1 MSEEAAEPSQ
11 DPSAEGA
18 VPAKKGGSPM
28 IPLIVAVVAST
39 AISFVMVKFVFAP
52 AVEKKIRAELA
63 PAEEPADGAAAAE
76 PAKDAHGAPA
86 APAKDAH
93 GAPAKDAHGAPAAP
107 AKDAHG
113 APAKDAH
120 GAPAKAAPGAPA
132 APAKDAHGA
141 PAGEKGGKEVGP
153 KQTKGGWEYGF
164 PNVVSN
170 LTGSLGTKYV
180 KVSFTVL
187 SDDKNIG
194 DIVEENKSKLKDAA
208 IRVLGS
214 RSLADMESSGAKN
227 VLCSEIAANFNKALD
242 SNSVKQIFLTEFLI
256 Q

>member
-1 MSEEAAEPSQ
+1 MSDEAAEPSQ
-11 DPSAEGA
+11 DPNAQGGA
-18 VPAKKGGSPM
+18 PAKKGGNPM
-28 IPLIVAVVAST
+28 VPLIIAIVAST
-39 AISFVMVKFVFAP
+39 AISFVLVKFVFAP
-52 AVEKKIRAELA
+52 GLEKKIRAELT
-63 PAEEPADGAAAAE
+63 PAEEGAEGAAAE

-86 APAKDAH
+86 KEAPKDAKAAPAKDAPKDAHSAPAKDAPKEAPKDAH
-93 GAPAKDAHGAPAAP
+93 GAPAKDAHGAP
-107 AKDAHG
+107 
-113 APAKDAH
+113 
-120 GAPAKAAPGAPA
+120 
-132 APAKDAHGA
+132 
-141 PAGEKGGKEVGP
+141 EKGA

-214 RSLADMESSGAKN
+214 RSLADMETSGAKN
-227 VLCSEIAANFNKALD
+227 VLCSEIAANFNKALN
-242 SNSVKQIFLTEFLI
+242 STSVKQIFLTEFLI

>member
-1 MSEEAAEPSQ
+1 MSEEAADPSQ
-11 DPSAEGA
+11 DPTAEGA
-18 VPAKKGGSPM
+18 APAKKGGSPM
-28 IPLIVAVVAST
+28 IPLLVAVVAST
-39 AISFVMVKFVFAP
+39 AISFVMVKFIFAP

-63 PAEEPADGAAAAE
+63 PVEEAADGAVAA
-76 PAKDAHGAPA
+76 
-86 APAKDAH
+86 
-93 GAPAKDAHGAPAAP
+93 APAKDAHGAPAAP

-113 APAKDAH
+113 APAAPAKDAH
-120 GAPAKAAPGAPA
+120 GAPA

-141 PAGEKGGKEVGP
+141 PAGEKSGKETGL

>member
-1 MSEEAAEPSQ
+1 
-11 DPSAEGA
+11 
-18 VPAKKGGSPM
+18 M
-28 IPLIVAVVAST
+28 IPLIIAVVAST

-52 AVEKKIRAELA
+52 GLEKKIRAELA
-63 PAEEPADGAAAAE
+63 PAEEGAEGAAAE
-76 PAKDAHGAPA
+76 PAKDAPKDAHGAPA
-86 APAKDAH
+86 KDAPKDAHGAPAKDAKDAHGAPAKEAPKDAH
-93 GAPAKDAHGAPAAP
+93 GAPAKDAHGAAAP
-107 AKDAHG
+107 A
-113 APAKDAH
+113 
-120 GAPAKAAPGAPA
+120 
-132 APAKDAHGA
+132 
-141 PAGEKGGKEVGP
+141 GKEQGA
-153 KQTKGGWEYGF
+153 KQTKSGWEYGF

-187 SDDKNIG
+187 SDDKNIA

-227 VLCSEIAANFNKALD
+227 VLCSEIAANFNKALN

>member
-1 MSEEAAEPSQ
+1 
-11 DPSAEGA
+11 
-18 VPAKKGGSPM
+18 M
-28 IPLIVAVVAST
+28 IPLIIAVVAST

-52 AVEKKIRAELA
+52 GLEKKIRAELA
-63 PAEEPADGAAAAE
+63 PAEEGAEGAAAEPPKDAPKDAHGAPAKE
-76 PAKDAHGAPA
+76 PAKDAHGAPSKEAPKEAPKGA

-93 GAPAKDAHGAPAAP
+93 GAAAP
-107 AKDAHG
+107 
-113 APAKDAH
+113 
-120 GAPAKAAPGAPA
+120 
-132 APAKDAHGA
+132 
-141 PAGEKGGKEVGP
+141 EKGGKEMVA

-187 SDDKNIG
+187 SDDKNIA

-227 VLCSEIAANFNKALD
+227 VLCSEIAANFNKALN

>member
-18 VPAKKGGSPM
+18 APAKKGGSPM
-28 IPLIVAVVAST
+28 IPLIIAVVAST

-63 PAEEPADGAAAAE
+63 PAEEPAEGAVAAE
-76 PAKDAHGAPA
+76 PAKDAHGAPAAPAKGAPAKDAHGAPA

-107 AKDAHG
+107 A
-113 APAKDAH
+113 
-120 GAPAKAAPGAPA
+120 
-132 APAKDAHGA
+132 AKDAHGA
-141 PAGEKGGKEVGP
+141 PAGEKSGKEAGP

>member
-18 VPAKKGGSPM
+18 APAKKGGSPM

-63 PAEEPADGAAAAE
+63 PVEEPAEGAVAATPAKGAPAAPAKDAHGAPAAPAKDAHGAPVS

-93 GAPAKDAHGAPAAP
+93 GAPA
-107 AKDAHG
+107 
-113 APAKDAH
+113 
-120 GAPAKAAPGAPA
+120 
-132 APAKDAHGA
+132 
-141 PAGEKGGKEVGP
+141 GEKSGKETGL

>member
-1 MSEEAAEPSQ
+1 MSEEAADPSQ

-18 VPAKKGGSPM
+18 APAKKGGSPM
-28 IPLIVAVVAST
+28 IPLIIAVVAST

-63 PAEEPADGAAAAE
+63 PAEEGAEGAAAAE

-93 GAPAKDAHGAPAAP
+93 GAPAAPAKGAPAAP

-113 APAKDAH
+113 AP
-120 GAPAKAAPGAPA
+120 
-132 APAKDAHGA
+132 PAKDAHGA
-141 PAGEKGGKEVGP
+141 PAGEKGGKETGP

-227 VLCSEIAANFNKALD
+227 VLCSETAANFNKALD

>member
-1 MSEEAAEPSQ
+1 MSDEAAEPSQ
-11 DPSAEGA
+11 DPNAQGGA
-18 VPAKKGGSPM
+18 PAKKGGNPM
-28 IPLIVAVVAST
+28 IPLIIAIVAST
-39 AISFVMVKFVFAP
+39 AISFVLVKFVFAP
-52 AVEKKIRAELA
+52 GLEKKIRAELT
-63 PAEEPADGAAAAE
+63 PAEEGAEGAAAE

-86 APAKDAH
+86 KEAPKDAKAAPAKDAPKDAHSAPAKDAPKEAPKDAH
-93 GAPAKDAHGAPAAP
+93 GAPAKDAHGAP
-107 AKDAHG
+107 
-113 APAKDAH
+113 
-120 GAPAKAAPGAPA
+120 
-132 APAKDAHGA
+132 
-141 PAGEKGGKEVGP
+141 EKGA

-194 DIVEENKSKLKDAA
+194 DLVEENKSKLKDAA

-227 VLCSEIAANFNKALD
+227 VLCSEIAANFNKALN

>member
-1 MSEEAAEPSQ
+1 MSDEAAEPSQ
-11 DPSAEGA
+11 DPNAQGGA
-18 VPAKKGGSPM
+18 PAKKGGNPM
-28 IPLIVAVVAST
+28 VPLIIAIVAST
-39 AISFVMVKFVFAP
+39 AISFVLVKFVFAP
-52 AVEKKIRAELA
+52 GLEKKIRAELT
-63 PAEEPADGAAAAE
+63 PAEEGAEGAAAA
-76 PAKDAHGAPA
+76 PAKDAHA
-86 APAKDAH
+86 APAKEAPKDAHAAPAKEASKDAH
-93 GAPAKDAHGAPAAP
+93 GAPAKDAP
-107 AKDAHG
+107 KDAHG

-120 GAPAKAAPGAPA
+120 GAPAKDGP
-132 APAKDAHGA
+132 
-141 PAGEKGGKEVGP
+141 EKGA

-227 VLCSEIAANFNKALD
+227 VLCSEIAANFNKALN

>member
-18 VPAKKGGSPM
+18 APAKKGGSPM
-28 IPLIVAVVAST
+28 IPLIIAVVAST

-63 PAEEPADGAAAAE
+63 PAEEPAEGATAAE
-76 PAKDAHGAPA
+76 PAKDAHGAPAAPAKGAPAKDAHGAPA

-107 AKDAHG
+107 A
-113 APAKDAH
+113 
-120 GAPAKAAPGAPA
+120 
-132 APAKDAHGA
+132 AKDAHGA
-141 PAGEKGGKEVGP
+141 PAGEKSGKEAGP

>member
-1 MSEEAAEPSQ
+1 MSDEVIDPSLEPSAQ
-11 DPSAEGA
+11 DKK
-18 VPAKKGGSPM
+18 PAAKGGNPL

-39 AISFVMVKFVFAP
+39 AISFVMVKFVFSP
-52 AVEKKIRAELA
+52 GLEKKIRAELA
-63 PAEEPADGAAAAE
+63 PAEEGAEGAAAPAPE
-76 PAKDAHGAPA
+76 AAKDAHG
-86 APAKDAH
+86 
-93 GAPAKDAHGAPAAP
+93 AP

-120 GAPAKAAPGAPA
+120 GAPAKAG
-132 APAKDAHGA
+132 PAKDAHGA
-141 PAGEKGGKEVGP
+141 PAKDAHGAAAPEAGKDAKVA
-153 KQTKGGWEYGF
+153 KQTKSGWEYGF

-187 SDDKNIG
+187 SDDKNIA

-214 RSLADMESSGAKN
+214 RSLADMESSNAKN
-227 VLCSEIAANFNKALD
+227 MLCSEIAANFNKAL
-242 SNSVKQIFLTEFLI
+242 NGPTVKQIFLTEFLI

>member
-1 MSEEAAEPSQ
+1 MSDEAAEPSQ
-11 DPSAEGA
+11 DPNAQGGA
-18 VPAKKGGSPM
+18 PAKKGGNPM
-28 IPLIVAVVAST
+28 IPLIIAIVAST
-39 AISFVMVKFVFAP
+39 AISFVLVKFVFAP
-52 AVEKKIRAELA
+52 GLEKKIRAELT
-63 PAEEPADGAAAAE
+63 PAEEGAEGAAAE

-86 APAKDAH
+86 KEAPKDAKAAPAKDAPKDAHSAPAKDAPKEAPKDAH
-93 GAPAKDAHGAPAAP
+93 GAP
-107 AKDAHG
+107 
-113 APAKDAH
+113 
-120 GAPAKAAPGAPA
+120 
-132 APAKDAHGA
+132 
-141 PAGEKGGKEVGP
+141 EKGA

-194 DIVEENKSKLKDAA
+194 DLVEENKSKLKDAA

-227 VLCSEIAANFNKALD
+227 VLCSEIAANFNKALN

>member
-1 MSEEAAEPSQ
+1 MSEEAADPSQ
-11 DPSAEGA
+11 DPTAEGA
-18 VPAKKGGSPM
+18 APAKKGGSPM
-28 IPLIVAVVAST
+28 IPLLVAVVAST
-39 AISFVMVKFVFAP
+39 AISFVMVKFIFAP

-63 PAEEPADGAAAAE
+63 PVEEAADGAVAA
-76 PAKDAHGAPA
+76 
-86 APAKDAH
+86 
-93 GAPAKDAHGAPAAP
+93 APAKDAHGAPAAP

-113 APAKDAH
+113 APA
-120 GAPAKAAPGAPA
+120 

-141 PAGEKGGKEVGP
+141 PAGEKSGKETGL

>member
-11 DPSAEGA
+11 NPSAEGA
-18 VPAKKGGSPM
+18 APAKKGGSPM
-28 IPLIVAVVAST
+28 IPLIIAVVAST

-63 PAEEPADGAAAAE
+63 PAEEPAEGAAAAV

-86 APAKDAH
+86 APAKDA
-93 GAPAKDAHGAPAAP
+93 PAAP
-107 AKDAHG
+107 AKDAH
-113 APAKDAH
+113 
-120 GAPAKAAPGAPA
+120 A

-141 PAGEKGGKEVGP
+141 PAGEKSGKEAGP

-227 VLCSEIAANFNKALD
+227 VLCSEIAANFNRALD

>member
-1 MSEEAAEPSQ
+1 MSDEAAEPSQ
-11 DPSAEGA
+11 DPNAQGGA
-18 VPAKKGGSPM
+18 PAKKGGNPM
-28 IPLIVAVVAST
+28 VPLIIAIVAST
-39 AISFVMVKFVFAP
+39 AISFVLVKFVFAP
-52 AVEKKIRAELA
+52 GLEKKIRAELT
-63 PAEEPADGAAAAE
+63 PAEEGAEGAATE
-76 PAKDAHGAPA
+76 PAKGAPA
-86 APAKDAH
+86 APAKEAPKDSHAAPAKEAPKDSHAAPAKDAPKDAH
-93 GAPAKDAHGAPAAP
+93 GAPAKDGL
-107 AKDAHG
+107 
-113 APAKDAH
+113 
-120 GAPAKAAPGAPA
+120 
-132 APAKDAHGA
+132 
-141 PAGEKGGKEVGP
+141 EKGA

-227 VLCSEIAANFNKALD
+227 VLCSEIAANFNKALN

>member
-1 MSEEAAEPSQ
+1 MSDEAAEPSQ
-11 DPSAEGA
+11 DPNAQGGA
-18 VPAKKGGSPM
+18 PAKKGGNPM
-28 IPLIVAVVAST
+28 VPLIIAIVAST
-39 AISFVMVKFVFAP
+39 AISFVLVKFVFAP
-52 AVEKKIRAELA
+52 GLEKKIRAELT
-63 PAEEPADGAAAAE
+63 PAEEGAEGAAAA
-76 PAKDAHGAPA
+76 PAKDAHAASAKEAPKDAHAAPAKEAPKDAHGAPA
-86 APAKDAH
+86 KDAPKDAH
-93 GAPAKDAHGAPAAP
+93 GAPAKDAHGAP
-107 AKDAHG
+107 
-113 APAKDAH
+113 
-120 GAPAKAAPGAPA
+120 
-132 APAKDAHGA
+132 
-141 PAGEKGGKEVGP
+141 EKGA

-194 DIVEENKSKLKDAA
+194 DVVEENKSKLKDAA

-227 VLCSEIAANFNKALD
+227 VLCSEIAANFNKALN

>member
-1 MSEEAAEPSQ
+1 
-11 DPSAEGA
+11 
-18 VPAKKGGSPM
+18 
-28 IPLIVAVVAST
+28 VVAST

-52 AVEKKIRAELA
+52 GLEKKMRAELA
-63 PAEEPADGAAAAE
+63 PAEEGAEGAAAAE
-76 PAKDAHGAPA
+76 PAKDAPKDAHGAPA
-86 APAKDAH
+86 KEAPKDAHGAPAKEAPKDAHGAPAKEAPKDAH
-93 GAPAKDAHGAPAAP
+93 GAPAKDAPKDAHGAPP

-113 APAKDAH
+113 A
-120 GAPAKAAPGAPA
+120 AAPDKGPKEQGA
-132 APAKDAHGA
+132 
-141 PAGEKGGKEVGP
+141 
-153 KQTKGGWEYGF
+153 KQTKSGWEYTF

-194 DIVEENKSKLKDAA
+194 DVVEENKSKLKDAA

-227 VLCSEIAANFNKALD
+227 VLCSEIAANFNKALN

>member
-1 MSEEAAEPSQ
+1 MADEVT
-11 DPSAEGA
+11 DPALDPNGEGKP
-18 VPAKKGGSPM
+18 PAKAGNPM
-28 IPLIVAVVAST
+28 IPLVIALVAST

-52 AVEKKIRAELA
+52 GLEKKIMAELSA
-63 PAEEPADGAAAAE
+63 GAEGGEGGDAAKAGEPADK
-76 PAKDAHGAPA
+76 KDAHGAPA
-86 APAKDAH
+86 DKKDAH
-93 GAPAKDAHGAPAAP
+93 GAAPADKKEADKKDAHGAP

-120 GAPAKAAPGAPA
+120 GAPAK
-132 APAKDAHGA
+132 DAHGA
-141 PAGEKGGKEVGP
+141 APEKGEKEKGA
-153 KQTKGGWEYGF
+153 KQTKSGWEYSF

-194 DIVEENKSKLKDAA
+194 DLLEENKSKLKDAA

-214 RSLADMESSGAKN
+214 RSLADMESSNAKN
-227 VLCSEIAANFNKALD
+227 VLCSEIAANFNKAL
-242 SNSVKQIFLTEFLI
+242 NANTVKQIFLTEFLI

>member
-1 MSEEAAEPSQ
+1 
-11 DPSAEGA
+11 
-18 VPAKKGGSPM
+18 M
-28 IPLIVAVVAST
+28 IPLIIAIVAST
-39 AISFVMVKFVFAP
+39 AISFVLVKFVFAP
-52 AVEKKIRAELA
+52 GLEKKIRAELT
-63 PAEEPADGAAAAE
+63 PAEEGAEGAAAE

-86 APAKDAH
+86 KEAP
-93 GAPAKDAHGAPAAP
+93 
-107 AKDAHG
+107 KDAHG

-120 GAPAKAAPGAPA
+120 GAPAKDGP
-132 APAKDAHGA
+132 
-141 PAGEKGGKEVGP
+141 EKGA
-153 KQTKGGWEYGF
+153 KQTKSGWEYGF

-214 RSLADMESSGAKN
+214 RSLADMETSGAKN
-227 VLCSEIAANFNKALD
+227 VLCSEIAANFNKALN

>member
-11 DPSAEGA
+11 DPSSEGA
-18 VPAKKGGSPM
+18 APAKKGGSPM
-28 IPLIVAVVAST
+28 IPLIIAVVAST

-63 PAEEPADGAAAAE
+63 PAEEPAEGVAAAE
-76 PAKDAHGAPA
+76 PAKDAHGAPATPAKGAPAKDAHGAPAAPAKDAHGAPA

-93 GAPAKDAHGAPAAP
+93 GAPAKDAHGAPAA
-107 AKDAHG
+107 
-113 APAKDAH
+113 
-120 GAPAKAAPGAPA
+120 
-132 APAKDAHGA
+132 KDAHGA
-141 PAGEKGGKEVGP
+141 PAGEKSGKEAGP

>member
-1 MSEEAAEPSQ
+1 M
-11 DPSAEGA
+11 
-18 VPAKKGGSPM
+18 V
-28 IPLIVAVVAST
+28 PLIIAVVASS
-39 AISFVMVKFVFAP
+39 AVSFAMVKFVFAP
-52 AVEKKIRAELA
+52 GLEKKMRAELA
-63 PAEEPADGAAAAE
+63 PAEEGAEAAPAAE
-76 PAKDAHGAPA
+76 AAKDAHGAPA
-86 APAKDAH
+86 KDAPKDAH
-93 GAPAKDAHGAPAAP
+93 GAPAKDAHGAATPDKGP
-107 AKDAHG
+107 KEQG
-113 APAKDAH
+113 A
-120 GAPAKAAPGAPA
+120 
-132 APAKDAHGA
+132 
-141 PAGEKGGKEVGP
+141 
-153 KQTKGGWEYGF
+153 KQTKSGWEYSF

-194 DIVEENKSKLKDAA
+194 DVVEENKSKLKDAA

-227 VLCSEIAANFNKALD
+227 VLCSEIAANFNKALN

>member
-1 MSEEAAEPSQ
+1 MSDEVSEPPADGTAQDQKPAAK
-11 DPSAEGA
+11 AGN
-18 VPAKKGGSPM
+18 
-28 IPLIVAVVAST
+28 PLVSVVIAVVAST
-39 AISFVMVKFVFAP
+39 AIAFAMVKFVFAP
-52 AVEKKIRAELA
+52 SLEKKIRAELA
-63 PAEEPADGAAAAE
+63 PAEEGADGAATSGAPAAE
-76 PAKDAHGAPA
+76 PAKDAHA
-86 APAKDAH
+86 APAKD
-93 GAPAKDAHGAPAAP
+93 

-120 GAPAKAAPGAPA
+120 GAPAK
-132 APAKDAHGA
+132 DAHGSTGGA
-141 PAGEKGGKEVGP
+141 AGGAAEGVAGGPKGL
-153 KQTKGGWEYGF
+153 KQTKSGWEYGF

-194 DIVEENKSKLKDAA
+194 DLVEENKSKLKDAA

-214 RSLADMESSGAKN
+214 RSLADMESSNAKN
-227 VLCSEIAANFNKALD
+227 VLCSEIAANFNKAL
-242 SNSVKQIFLTEFLI
+242 NTNTVKQIFLTEFLI

>member
-1 MSEEAAEPSQ
+1 MSDEAAEPSQ
-11 DPSAEGA
+11 DPNAQGGA
-18 VPAKKGGSPM
+18 PAKKGGNPM
-28 IPLIVAVVAST
+28 VPLIIAIVAST
-39 AISFVMVKFVFAP
+39 AISFVLVKFVFAP
-52 AVEKKIRAELA
+52 GLEKKIRAELT
-63 PAEEPADGAAAAE
+63 PAEEGAEGAEGAA
-76 PAKDAHGAPA
+76 A

-93 GAPAKDAHGAPAAP
+93 AAPAKEAPKDAHAAP
-107 AKDAHG
+107 AKEAPKDAHG

-120 GAPAKAAPGAPA
+120 GAPAKDAPKDAHG

-141 PAGEKGGKEVGP
+141 PAKDGPEKGA

-227 VLCSEIAANFNKALD
+227 VLCSEIAANFNKALN

>member
-11 DPSAEGA
+11 NPSAEGA
-18 VPAKKGGSPM
+18 APAKKGGSPM
-28 IPLIVAVVAST
+28 IPLIIAVVAST

-63 PAEEPADGAAAAE
+63 PAEEPAEGAAAAV

-86 APAKDAH
+86 APAKDAPA
-93 GAPAKDAHGAPAAP
+93 APAKDAHGAPAAP
-107 AKDAHG
+107 AKDAH
-113 APAKDAH
+113 
-120 GAPAKAAPGAPA
+120 A

-141 PAGEKGGKEVGP
+141 PAGEKSGKEAGP

>member
-1 MSEEAAEPSQ
+1 MADEVT
-11 DPSAEGA
+11 DPALDPNGEGKP
-18 VPAKKGGSPM
+18 PAKAGNPM
-28 IPLIVAVVAST
+28 IPLIIALVAST

-52 AVEKKIRAELA
+52 GLEKKIKAELSA
-63 PAEEPADGAAAAE
+63 GAEGGEGGDAANAAE
-76 PAKDAHGAPA
+76 PAGDKKDAHGAPA
-86 APAKDAH
+86 DKKDAH
-93 GAPAKDAHGAPAAP
+93 GAPAKDAHGAPADKKEADK
-107 AKDAHG
+107 KDAHG

-120 GAPAKAAPGAPA
+120 GSAPEK
-132 APAKDAHGA
+132 
-141 PAGEKGGKEVGP
+141 GEKEKVA
-153 KQTKGGWEYGF
+153 KQTKAGWEYNF

-194 DIVEENKSKLKDAA
+194 DVVEENKSKLKDAA

-214 RSLADMESSGAKN
+214 RSLADMESSNAKN
-227 VLCSEIAANFNKALD
+227 VLCSEIAANFNKALNT
-242 SNSVKQIFLTEFLI
+242 NSVKQIFLTEFLI

>member
-1 MSEEAAEPSQ
+1 
-11 DPSAEGA
+11 
-18 VPAKKGGSPM
+18 M
-28 IPLIVAVVAST
+28 IPLIIAVVAST

-63 PAEEPADGAAAAE
+63 PAEEPAEGAAAAE
-76 PAKDAHGAPA
+76 PAKDAHGAPAAPAKGAPAKDAHGAPA

-107 AKDAHG
+107 A
-113 APAKDAH
+113 
-120 GAPAKAAPGAPA
+120 
-132 APAKDAHGA
+132 AKDAHGA
-141 PAGEKGGKEVGP
+141 PAGEKSGKEAGP

-214 RSLADMESSGAKN
+214 RSLADMESSGAKR
-227 VLCSEIAANFNKALD
+227 
-242 SNSVKQIFLTEFLI
+242 
-256 Q
+256 